1 MCYFAYS
8 NTLLEHTGAVL
19 HCRFCHTVQRQH
31 AHNEEM
37 SDELSS
43 ALNQINNT
51 SKEANKLNDQLGRET
66 NTLDE
71 RKYVSSNRTI
81 HVANVRSS
89 CNVLCV
95 GRLVQNC

>member
-1 MCYFAYS
+1 MQFRTHS
-8 NTLLEHTGAVL
+8 NTLLEHTPVL
-19 HCRFCHTVQRQH
+19 LYCRFCHTVQRQH

-43 ALNQINNT
+43 ALDQINNT

-71 RKYVSSNRTI
+71 RKYVSSNHAMWI
-81 HVANVRSS
+81 M
-89 CNVLCV
+89 
-95 GRLVQNC
+95 